1 MLNCTRCT
9 NFNVLSMMRTM
20 MVITIAIIKIAIII
34 AKLTNRMVIKS
45 ASAKAACSKVLFNK
59 TLFAYVPPLPPGLAT
74 MMIMITISMKIKKAF
89 MMMLTV
95 HHDDCNIDEFADDGV
110 DHDGDVED
118 NDYHNGDVEDNHDHM
133 GDVVDEKMLNLL
145 GLSHE

>member
-1 MLNCTRCT
+1 
-9 NFNVLSMMRTM
+9 
-20 MVITIAIIKIAIII
+20 
-34 AKLTNRMVIKS
+34 
-45 ASAKAACSKVLFNK
+45 
-59 TLFAYVPPLPPGLAT
+59 

-118 NDYHNGDVEDNHDHM
+118 NDYHNGEVEDNHDHM

>member
-1 MLNCTRCT
+1 
-9 NFNVLSMMRTM
+9 

-34 AKLTNRMVIKS
+34 AKLTIRMVIKS

-74 MMIMITISMKIKKAF
+74 LMIMIKISMRIKKAF
-89 MMMLTV
+89 MMMLTAY
-95 HHDDCNIDEFADDGV
+95 HDDCNMDELADDGV

-118 NDYHNGDVEDNHDHM
+118 NHDHM
-133 GDVVDEKMLNLL
+133 GDVVGEEDVNLL